1 MQDLVKALSE
11 QLIKASKKLVTAESC
26 TGGLIASEIT
36 RHSGSSELFERG
48 FVTYSN
54 EAKQELLNVSKETL
68 DHFGAVSEE
77 TAKEMAEGAL
87 QNSRA
92 DIAVSVTGIAG
103 PSGGSDEKPV
113 GTVCFGVCE
122 KGKSAATSTERFN
135 GSRHEVQDQAAK
147 HALTIVLES
156 LKSYS

>member
-1 MQDLVKALSE
+1 MQDLAKTVSE

-36 RHSGSSELFERG
+36 RLSGSSELFERG

-54 EAKQELLNVSKETL
+54 EAKQELLGVSKETL

-87 QNSRA
+87 KNSRA
-92 DIAVSVTGIAG
+92 DIAISVTGIAG

>member
-1 MQDLVKALSE
+1 MQDLVKTLSE

-36 RHSGSSELFERG
+36 RLSGSSELFERG
-48 FVTYSN
+48 LVTYSN
-54 EAKQELLNVSKETL
+54 EAKQELLGVSKETL

-113 GTVCFGVCE
+113 GTVCFGVC
-122 KGKSAATSTERFN
+122 KKSKSAATSTKRFN

-147 HALTIVLES
+147 HALTIVLER

>member
-1 MQDLVKALSE
+1 MQDLVKTLSE

-36 RHSGSSELFERG
+36 RLSGSSELFERG

-54 EAKQELLNVSKETL
+54 EAKQELLGVSKETL

-87 QNSRA
+87 KNSRA
-92 DIAVSVTGIAG
+92 DIAASVTGIAG
-103 PSGGSDEKPV
+103 PSGGSDEKPI

-122 KGKSAATSTERFN
+122 KGKAAATSTERFN